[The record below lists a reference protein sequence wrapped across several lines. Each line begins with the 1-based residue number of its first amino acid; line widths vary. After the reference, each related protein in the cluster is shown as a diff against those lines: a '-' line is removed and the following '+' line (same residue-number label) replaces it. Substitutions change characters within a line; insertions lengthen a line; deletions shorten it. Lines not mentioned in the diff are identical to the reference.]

1 MSKPSTDPGL
11 GPPSSDAAQP
21 TKKADTV
28 DDILDGFG
36 TSRADQPRILPKKRG
51 DITPTPPEVGARKE
65 LTPTEPG
72 SRQKQSRFMVAAL
85 IGFAGVLILG
95 VVLVKITGSG
105 PEAPGTLPTSAAPTD
120 KSTAV
125 MAPTAMVPVPTD
137 TATATVDTAA
147 PVPSASAAPSAKPSA
162 TAKTT
167 AVAPSAKPS
176 ATATG
181 SDQPG
186 LHLIKGQ

>member
-11 GPPSSDAAQP
+11 GPPSDDDAKPA
-21 TKKADTV
+21 KKSDTV

-36 TSRADQPRILPKKRG
+36 TARTDQPRILPKKSS
-51 DITPTPPEVGARKE
+51 DITPTPPEVGSGRKE

-72 SRQKQSRFMVAAL
+72 SRQKQSRYVVAAF
-85 IGFAGVLILG
+85 IGFGAALVLGI
-95 VVLVKITGSG
+95 VLVKITGGG
-105 PEAPGTLPTSAAPTD
+105 PENPVPTAATPTD
-120 KSTAV
+120 KSTAM
-125 MAPTAMVPVPTD
+125 MAPTAMVPVPTE
-137 TATATVDTAA
+137 TATVDTAA

>member
-11 GPPSSDAAQP
+11 GPPSSDDAQP
-21 TKKADTV
+21 TKKSDTV

-36 TSRADQPRILPKKRG
+36 TSRTDQPRILPKKSS
-51 DITPTPPEVGARKE
+51 DITPTPPEVGGRKE

-72 SRQKQSRFMVAAL
+72 SRQKQSRFVVAAF
-85 IGFAGVLILG
+85 IGFGAVLILG
-95 VVLVKITGSG
+95 VALVKFTGSG
-105 PEAPGTLPTSAAPTD
+105 PETPNTVPTPTD

-125 MAPTAMVPVPTD
+125 MAPTAMVPVPTE

>member
-11 GPPSSDAAQP
+11 GPPSSDDAQP
-21 TKKADTV
+21 AKKSDTV

-36 TSRADQPRILPKKRG
+36 TARADQPRILPKKSS
-51 DITPTPPEVGARKE
+51 DITPTPPEVGRKE

-72 SRQKQSRFMVAAL
+72 SRQKQSRFVVAGL
-85 IGFAGVLILG
+85 VGFAAVLVLG
-95 VVLVKITGSG
+95 VALVKITGGG
-105 PEAPGTLPTSAAPTD
+105 PENPDTVPTTAAPTD

-125 MAPTAMVPVPTD
+125 MAPTAMIPVPTE
-137 TATATVDTAA
+137 TATVDTAA
-147 PVPSASAAPSAKPSA
+147 PVSSASAAPSAKPTA